1 MRKLSGLLAAAAL
14 LCLTVLAPAEAS
26 RRHRSGLDDA
36 LGALL
41 EHHPHV
47 DPNAPVVLGLSPARN
62 GYAAVD
68 VVVQAIEEARTS
80 VHMAAYSF
88 TSSPIAAALVRAH
101 NRGIEVAVVA
111 DRKENSRSYTAA
123 NFIANSGVPTR
134 LNGNYAIM
142 HNKFL
147 VIDGRNVETG
157 SFNFTEAATKR
168 NAENALLLRNV
179 PDLAAEY
186 DREWRRLW
194 GEAEALAP
202 RY

>member
-1 MRKLSGLLAAAAL
+1 MRKLTRILTAAL
-14 LCLTVLAPAEAS
+14 FCAAVAAS
-26 RRHRSGLDDA
+26 ADASGRRRHTSLDDA

-41 EHHPHV
+41 EHHPRV
-47 DPNAPVVLGLSPARN
+47 DPTAPVVLGLSPAGN

-68 VVVQAIEEARTS
+68 VVVQAIEEARAS

-101 NRGIEVAVVA
+101 DRGIDVEVVA

-123 NFIANSGVPTR
+123 NFIANHGVPTR

-147 VIDGRNVETG
+147 VIDGRNIETG

-194 GEAEALAP
+194 AEAEELAP
-202 RY
+202 RF